1 MAGLLLLQFHQLLIH
16 LTASTWNQTRQK
28 IGTNHPRVPLRS
40 HQISTGPPPPPP
52 SSRGSGGQRNKQLL
66 LLLHPKTTNEPQT
79 PDNNNTTTKPRI
91 GKPTSSN
98 SIYSS
103 ASSVLKRNSGNLSI
117 SELRL
122 CFDEMIRMNPFPPVS
137 SFEPLIVV
145 LAKNKHYYD
154 VFKLYSWINS
164 NGLFPSFIMINVLLN
179 GFCNLNW
186 VSDGFVAL
194 GSMIRRVYQAS
205 PDPIWFGQLPVV
217 EVIVIS
223 GSGVVLSRRTLV
235 AADLD
240 TNTDTTG
247 MYGSGKERKL
257 LEMAPTTIRKAIGAV
272 KDQTSIGIA
281 KVASNMAP
289 ELEVAI
295 VKATSH
301 DDDPASEKYI
311 REILNLTSY
320 SRGYVHACVTAI
332 SKRLG
337 KTRDWIVALKALM
350 LIHRLL
356 NEGDPLFQEEI
367 LFATRRGTRL
377 LNLSDFRDEAHSSSW
392 DHSAFVRTYAMVLT
406 PLREMKPEKIFVKMG
421 HMQRLFDRFLA
432 CRPTGL
438 AKINRMILIALYPV
452 VRESF
457 QLYADV
463 CEVLAVLLDKFF
475 DMEYPDCVKTFD
487 AYASAA
493 KQIDELVGFYNW
505 CKETGVARSS
515 EYPEVQRIT
524 GKLLET
530 LEEFVRDRSK
540 RPKSP
545 EKREELPA
553 PPVQEEEPVPD
564 MNEIKAL
571 PAPESYTPPPPPE
584 PEPKPQQQEVIHDL
598 VDLREESV
606 TADDQGNKFALAL
619 FAGPGE
625 NKANGSWE
633 PFSSNGQ
640 PQVTSAWQTPA
651 ADPTKADWELA
662 LVESASNLS
671 LQKQDLGGGLDPLLL
686 NGMYDQGVVRQHVST
701 AHMSGGSASSVA
713 LPGLGKTNTPVLA
726 LPAPDGSGT
735 VHAVNQDPFAASL
748 TIPPPSYVQMSDME
762 KKQSLLVQEQQVWNQ
777 YAREGMQ
784 GQTSLAKLSGNG
796 YMAPNPYP
804 VMQYGMPQPQVNG
817 MGPPAGYYYNPY

>member
-1 MAGLLLLQFHQLLIH
+1 LLI
-16 LTASTWNQTRQK
+16 
-28 IGTNHPRVPLRS
+28 
-40 HQISTGPPPPPP
+40 
-52 SSRGSGGQRNKQLL
+52 
-66 LLLHPKTTNEPQT
+66 
-79 PDNNNTTTKPRI
+79 
-91 GKPTSSN
+91 
-98 SIYSS
+98 
-103 ASSVLKRNSGNLSI
+103 
-117 SELRL
+117 
-122 CFDEMIRMNPFPPVS
+122 
-137 SFEPLIVV
+137 
-145 LAKNKHYYD
+145 
-154 VFKLYSWINS
+154 
-164 NGLFPSFIMINVLLN
+164 
-179 GFCNLNW
+179 
-186 VSDGFVAL
+186 
-194 GSMIRRVYQAS
+194 RRRTVYQAS

-392 DHSAFVRTYAMVLT
+392 DHSAFVRTYAMYLDQRLELALFEKKSGGAGDGAGRGGGSGGGGGDDRFDRFGSRDSNANFRSPPPRQYDYDYGDSRGEGGPSGNYGMRRSRSFGDMSESAGREGREREEKRVLT